1 MRDRTCAA
9 RIPKAAER
17 LPPASTSGGG
27 MESKMELTLQ
37 HAGIYC
43 RDIDESIAFYED
55 VLGCRLLF
63 KSDAMEGDKP
73 LKMAWMK
80 GMGTAFELLE
90 CEDKTTCDKAAECLN
105 HLALRVANMDEF
117 VAFLGEKGI
126 AIEAGPFDP
135 PLEFDRPLG
144 SGDDDLFTVFG
155 DAGTQLRIMFFRGPG
170 GERFEVLQDNIK
182 PL

>member
-1 MRDRTCAA
+1 ML
-9 RIPKAAER
+9 E
-17 LPPASTSGGG
+17 PPGASRR
-27 MESKMELTLQ
+27 K
-37 HAGIYC
+37 Y
-43 RDIDESIAFYED
+43 
-55 VLGCRLLF
+55 
-63 KSDAMEGDKP
+63 
-73 LKMAWMK
+73 
-80 GMGTAFELLE
+80 
-90 CEDKTTCDKAAECLN
+90 
-105 HLALRVANMDEF
+105 DEF

-135 PLEFDRPLG
+135 PLKFDRPLG

>member
-1 MRDRTCAA
+1 MRD
-9 RIPKAAER
+9 PR
-17 LPPASTSGGG
+17 LRPADRQPPSSFSGGG
-27 MESKMELTLQ
+27 TELKMELTLQ

-55 VLGCRLLF
+55 VFGCKLLF
-63 KSDAMEGDKP
+63 RSDAVEGDKP
-73 LKMAWMK
+73 LKMAWMR

-90 CEDKTTCDKAAECLN
+90 CEDKATCDAAAGCLN
-105 HLALRVANMDEF
+105 HLALRVADMDEF
-117 VAFLGEKGI
+117 VAFLGEKDV

-135 PLEFDRPLG
+135 PLTFDRPLDVEDG
-144 SGDDDLFTVFG
+144 GLFAVHGDG
-155 DAGTQLRIMFFRGPG
+155 GTQLRIMFFRGPG

>member
-1 MRDRTCAA
+1 
-9 RIPKAAER
+9 
-17 LPPASTSGGG
+17 
-27 MESKMELTLQ
+27 MELTLQ

-43 RDIDESIAFYED
+43 RNIDESIAFYED

-90 CEDKTTCDKAAECLN
+90 CEDKTERAARRRMLEPPGRFSVADMDK
-105 HLALRVANMDEF
+105 F

>member
-9 RIPKAAER
+9 RTPQAADR
-17 LPPASTSGGG
+17 QPPSSFSGGG
-27 MESKMELTLQ
+27 TELKMELTLQ

-43 RDIDESIAFYED
+43 RDIDESIAFYKD
-55 VLGCRLLF
+55 VLGCKLLF

-90 CEDKTTCDKAAECLN
+90 CEDKTTCGKAAECLN
-105 HLALRVANMDEF
+105 HLALRVADMDGF
-117 VAFLGEKGI
+117 AAFLGEKGI

-135 PLEFDRPLG
+135 PLEFDRPL
-144 SGDDDLFTVFG
+144 SSDDDDLFTVFG

-170 GERFEVLQDNIK
+170 GERFEVLQDNIR

>member
-1 MRDRTCAA
+1 
-9 RIPKAAER
+9 
-17 LPPASTSGGG
+17 
-27 MESKMELTLQ
+27 MELTLQ

-90 CEDKTTCDKAAECLN
+90 CEDKTTCGKAAECLN
-105 HLALRVANMDEF
+105 HLALRVADMDKF

-135 PLEFDRPLG
+135 PLEFDRPL
-144 SGDDDLFTVFG
+144 SSDDDDLFTVFG
-155 DAGTQLRIMFFRGPG
+155 DAGTQLRIMFFRGPS
-170 GERFEVLQDNIK
+170 GERFEVLQDNIR